1 MNIPRQTADIF
12 EILSKGSF
20 ICSNSVEDKNR
31 KLYNVLDENFE
42 DLATYFSSINFI
54 LEKGEEYFYFSR
66 NEERADMER
75 KIEQAYRW
83 IDILDFCKAF
93 NNGFGPGFRFT
104 PSDILVQVKMDASLK
119 DKLATIKRTGTES
132 NNQERVDRVINE
144 LEKFGMV
151 EMENELSN
159 TYKVA
164 ASFKYLEQLILSIH
178 ISEEVQYEIPQ

>member
-1 MNIPRQTADIF
+1 MNIPHQTADIF

-20 ICSNSVEDKNR
+20 ICSNSVDDKNR
-31 KLYNVLDENFE
+31 KLYNIIDENFE
-42 DLATYFSSINFI
+42 DLANYFSEINFN

-66 NEERADMER
+66 DEERADIER

-93 NNGFGPGFRFT
+93 NNGFGPGFRFS

-132 NNQERVDRVINE
+132 GNQERVERVISE

-151 EMENELSN
+151 DLENEISK

-178 ISEEVQYEIPQ
+178 ISEDIQYEIPQ

>member
-1 MNIPRQTADIF
+1 MNIPHQTADIF
-12 EILSKGSF
+12 EILSKGLF

-31 KLYNVLDENFE
+31 KLYNIIDENFE
-42 DLATYFSSINFI
+42 DLATYFSEINFI
-54 LEKGEEYFYFSR
+54 LEKGDEYFYFSR
-66 NEERADMER
+66 YEERADIER

-93 NNGFGPGFRFT
+93 NNGFGPGFRFS

-119 DKLATIKRTGTES
+119 DKLATIKRTGTETT
-132 NNQERVDRVINE
+132 NQERVERVISD

-151 EMENELSN
+151 ELENEISK

-178 ISEEVQYEIPQ
+178 ISDDIQYEIPQ